1 MTGQNMKKPS
11 MVVTTILVTAIS
23 VLVLGTTTDAFAAP
37 TYNPD
42 MTNWWGNMIE
52 ALGGRPSTI
61 WTEPDW
67 PSDVWVEIEDIGTDK
82 YRISMYGIAESGGTI
97 SYTITETDDGYD
109 KYGPEME
116 DGSMDFRTYVNSV
129 NDRNGDIQAG
139 LPSLPEGLGADYIVA
154 KITELLDYV
163 SVLSIHDGPV
173 AAAHVVLLAAGV
185 VIFLGVAG
193 EAFFRRT
200 GIPDVAFLMILGV
213 VIGPVLGII
222 QPEAVIEI
230 VPYFAALALII
241 IMFDGG
247 LNLNIKDIVRTAH
260 FSFTLAIFGFILSVA
275 IISLAAHYVLGWML
289 LDSILLGAIVGGSSS
304 VIVFGL
310 VRNIKISEETKS
322 MLSFE
327 SALTDILATIA
338 AFILFEAV
346 LAGHFDL
353 QTLQETLGRAV
364 AVGLILGFGV
374 GIPWMYVTTKLSNA
388 QHGYMLTLGIL
399 FVLFFLANSFGES
412 GALTALV
419 FGLML
424 GNKSHLARVLRFKLP
439 KIETDD
445 PTHNQLT
452 FLVRSFFFVFVGLM
466 ASFGQIEYVVFGV
479 LITVAVYIGRVGIG
493 KAILT
498 GRFSKLDR
506 AVTHSM
512 IPRGLAAAVL
522 ATYPITLGLPNAEA
536 YPQIIFFII
545 LSSVIITTIGLGRS
559 KNIPPP
565 ESMEGGFVKPP
576 DNPQDDPEGGLQSS
590 THEGGFVKKA
600 PKEPE

>member
-1 MTGQNMKKPS
+1 MNGIFLYVLELISGQ
-11 MVVTTILVTAIS
+11 A
-23 VLVLGTTTDAFAAP
+23 
-37 TYNPD
+37 
-42 MTNWWGNMIE
+42 E
-52 ALGGRPSTI
+52 GRLPQ
-61 WTEPDW
+61 
-67 PSDVWVEIEDIGTDK
+67 VEINAEYVMEK
-82 YRISMYGIAESGGTI
+82 IAQVQ
-97 SYTITETDDGYD
+97 
-109 KYGPEME
+109 
-116 DGSMDFRTYVNSV
+116 DFASSLSV
-129 NDRNGDIQAG
+129 Q
-139 LPSLPEGLGADYIVA
+139 
-154 KITELLDYV
+154 
-163 SVLSIHDGPV
+163 DGPV

-193 EAFFRRT
+193 EAFFKRT

-213 VIGPVLGII
+213 IIGPVLGII
-222 QPEAVIEI
+222 QPEAVIEV

-247 LNLNIKDIVRTAH
+247 LNLNIRDIIRTAH
-260 FSFTLAIFGFILSVA
+260 FSFTLAIFGFILSVV
-275 IISLAAHYVLGWML
+275 IITLAAHYVLEWAWL
-289 LDSILLGAIVGGSSS
+289 NSILLGSIVGGSSS
-304 VIVFGL
+304 AIVFGL
-310 VRNIKISEETKS
+310 VRNIKISDETKS

-327 SALTDILATIA
+327 SALTDILATIV

-346 LAGHFDL
+346 LASSFDF
-353 QTLQETLGRAV
+353 QMLQETLGRAV

-374 GIPWMYVTTKLSNA
+374 GVPWMYVSTKLSNA

-424 GNKSHLARVLRFKLP
+424 GNKSHFAKILRFKLP
-439 KIETDD
+439 RIEADD

-466 ASFGQIEYVVFGV
+466 ASFGQIEYIVFGV
-479 LITVAVYIGRVGIG
+479 LITVVVYVGRIMLG
-493 KAILT
+493 KATLT
-498 GRFSKLDR
+498 SRFSKLDR
-506 AVTHSM
+506 AVTNSM

-565 ESMEGGFVKPP
+565 ESMEGGFVRPP
-576 DNPQDDPEGGLQSS
+576 DDPGDDVGKI
-590 THEGGFVKKA
+590 VNR
-600 PKEPE
+600 